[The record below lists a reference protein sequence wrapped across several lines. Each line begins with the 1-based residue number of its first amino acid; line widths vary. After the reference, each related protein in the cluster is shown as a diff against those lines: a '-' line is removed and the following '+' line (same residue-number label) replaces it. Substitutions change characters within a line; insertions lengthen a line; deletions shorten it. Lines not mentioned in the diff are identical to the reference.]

1 MRIASGLVIPQ
12 RWLGVSISFEK
23 AVGSAERALIY
34 RSQRAEV
41 LSNNIANAD
50 TPNFKARDLD
60 FHVLLASQS
69 KRMADAQFS
78 LQTTNLKHIAGNGS
92 AAEID
97 ERALLYR
104 IPNQPSLDQNTVDQQ
119 VELAKY
125 TENEIHFEAAFT
137 RLNGSFKGLIKAL
150 RGE

>member
-1 MRIASGLVIPQ
+1 M
-12 RWLGVSISFEK
+12 SISFEK

-60 FHVLLASQS
+60 FPALLASQS
-69 KRMADAQFS
+69 KQMTDAQFS
-78 LQTTNLKHIAGNGS
+78 LQTTHLKHIAGNGS

>member
-1 MRIASGLVIPQ
+1 M
-12 RWLGVSISFEK
+12 SISFEK

-60 FHVLLASQS
+60 FPALLASQS
-69 KRMADAQFS
+69 KQMTDAQFS
-78 LQTTNLKHIAGNGS
+78 LKTTNLKHIAGNGS

>member
-1 MRIASGLVIPQ
+1 M
-12 RWLGVSISFEK
+12 SINFEK

-60 FHVLLASQS
+60 LPALLASQS
-69 KRMADAQFS
+69 KRMTDAQFS

-125 TENEIHFEAAFT
+125 TENEIHF
-137 RLNGSFKGLIKAL
+137 
-150 RGE
+150 

>member
-1 MRIASGLVIPQ
+1 M
-12 RWLGVSISFEK
+12 SISFEK

-60 FHVLLASQS
+60 FPALLASQS
-69 KRMADAQFS
+69 KQMTDAQFS

-97 ERALLYR
+97 ER
-104 IPNQPSLDQNTVDQQ
+104 
-119 VELAKY
+119 
-125 TENEIHFEAAFT
+125 
-137 RLNGSFKGLIKAL
+137 
-150 RGE
+150 

>member
-1 MRIASGLVIPQ
+1 M
-12 RWLGVSISFEK
+12 SISFEK
-23 AVGSAERALIY
+23 AVGSAEKALIY

-60 FHVLLASQS
+60 FPALLASQS
-69 KRMADAQFS
+69 KQMTDAQFS

>member
-1 MRIASGLVIPQ
+1 M
-12 RWLGVSISFEK
+12 SISFEK

-60 FHVLLASQS
+60 FPALLASQS
-69 KRMADAQFS
+69 KQMTDAQFS

-137 RLNGSFKGLIKAL
+137 RLNGSFKVLIKAL

>member
-1 MRIASGLVIPQ
+1 M
-12 RWLGVSISFEK
+12 SINFEK

-34 RSQRAEV
+34 HIQRAEV
-41 LSNNIANAD
+41 LSNNIANSD

-60 FHVLLASQS
+60 FPALLAEQS
-69 KRMADAQFS
+69 KRVTATQFS

-92 AAEID
+92 AGED
-97 ERALLYR
+97 GNALLYR
-104 IPNQPSLDQNTVDQQ
+104 TPNQSSLDQNTVVQQ

-125 TENEIHFEAAFT
+125 TENEIHFEAAFA
-137 RLNGSFKGLIKAL
+137 RLNGAFKGLIKVL

>member
-1 MRIASGLVIPQ
+1 M
-12 RWLGVSISFEK
+12 SINFEK
-23 AVGSAERALIY
+23 AVGSAQRAFIY

-41 LSNNIANAD
+41 LSNNIVNAD

-60 FHVLLASQS
+60 FSTLLAEQS
-69 KRMADAQFS
+69 KLVSDTQFS

-92 AAEID
+92 AAEINGS
-97 ERALLYR
+97 ALLYR
-104 IPNQPSLDQNTVDQQ
+104 TPNQPSLDQNTVDQQ

-125 TENEIHFEAAFT
+125 TENEIHFEVAFT
-137 RLNGSFKGLIKAL
+137 RLNGAFKGLIKVL

>member
-1 MRIASGLVIPQ
+1 M
-12 RWLGVSISFEK
+12 SINFEK

-50 TPNFKARDLD
+50 TPNVKARDLD
-60 FHVLLASQS
+60 LPALLASQS
-69 KRMADAQFS
+69 KRMTDAQFS

>member
-1 MRIASGLVIPQ
+1 M
-12 RWLGVSISFEK
+12 SINFDK

-41 LSNNIANAD
+41 LSNNIVNAD

-60 FHVLLASQS
+60 FPTLLAEQS
-69 KRMADAQFS
+69 KRVASTQIS
-78 LQTTNLKHIAGNGS
+78 LQTTNQNHIHGNGS
-92 AAEID
+92 EGD
-97 ERALLYR
+97 SDGRALLYR
-104 IPNQPSLDQNTVDQQ
+104 TQNQPSLDQNTVDQQ
-119 VELAKY
+119 IEIAKY

-137 RLNGSFKGLIKAL
+137 RLNGSFKGLIKAI

>member
-1 MRIASGLVIPQ
+1 M
-12 RWLGVSISFEK
+12 SINFEK

-60 FHVLLASQS
+60 FPALLAEQS
-69 KRMADAQFS
+69 KKLTATQFS
-78 LQTTNLKHIAGNGS
+78 LQTTKLNHIAGNGS
-92 AAEID
+92 VGEID
-97 ERALLYR
+97 RGALLYTT
-104 IPNQPSLDQNTVDQQ
+104 PNQPSLDQNTVDQQ

-125 TENEIHFEAAFT
+125 AENQIHFEAAFT
-137 RLNGSFKGLIKAL
+137 RLNGAFKGLIKVL

>member
-1 MRIASGLVIPQ
+1 M
-12 RWLGVSISFEK
+12 SISFEK

-97 ERALLYR
+97 GSALLYR
-104 IPNQPSLDQNTVDQQ
+104 TPNQPSLDQNTVDQQ

>member
-1 MRIASGLVIPQ
+1 M
-12 RWLGVSISFEK
+12 SISFEK

-60 FHVLLASQS
+60 FPALLASQS
-69 KRMADAQFS
+69 KQMTDAQFS

-137 RLNGSFKGLIKAL
+137 RLNGAFKGLIKVL

>member
-1 MRIASGLVIPQ
+1 M
-12 RWLGVSISFEK
+12 SISFEK

-60 FHVLLASQS
+60 FPALLASQS
-69 KRMADAQFS
+69 KRMTDAQFS

-97 ERALLYR
+97 GSALLYR
-104 IPNQPSLDQNTVDQQ
+104 TPNQPSLDQNTVDQQ

-137 RLNGSFKGLIKAL
+137 RLNGAFKGLIKVL

>member
-1 MRIASGLVIPQ
+1 M
-12 RWLGVSISFEK
+12 SISFEK

-60 FHVLLASQS
+60 FPALLASQS
-69 KRMADAQFS
+69 KRMTDAQFS

>member
-1 MRIASGLVIPQ
+1 M
-12 RWLGVSISFEK
+12 SISFEK

>member
-1 MRIASGLVIPQ
+1 M
-12 RWLGVSISFEK
+12 SISFEK

-60 FHVLLASQS
+60 FPALLASQS
-69 KRMADAQFS
+69 KRMTDAQFS

-137 RLNGSFKGLIKAL
+137 RLNGAFKGLIKVL